1 MFAQEPKTA
10 MTIRYQPIPESDYD
24 AFIRTE
30 AHAFIAD
37 PQDARRWIDERQIG
51 DMLRGLFVDE
61 RLVAQLM
68 LLPLEVGAG
77 RGTVACGGLGG
88 VATPPEERRNGYVAR
103 LLRETCDELRAQ
115 GTSLCL
121 LFPFKASFYRRYGW
135 ATGMERRRYS
145 GAPALFAPF
154 RKQLHGRFEQA
165 GMEAVDDF
173 QKIYTGALRGRFGP
187 IMRTPTWWEK
197 EVLTEHK
204 KPRYNYIW
212 RDESGTPRSYICY
225 SWEQRPAGTTMVCR
239 EIVALD
245 PEARAQLFGFI
256 ANHDDQCKDVEFH
269 APADAPV
276 NLLMPNPLE
285 CKVEPYFMLRLIDVG
300 MALSALR
307 YPGDLRG
314 RLTIAVADDWLEHN
328 HGVWSLEVGDGSAT
342 CARLPD
348 DAEADLACDVRAL
361 AQIFTR
367 YLTPRTAAAF
377 GMLHVNNQPALA
389 LLNQMFAGLAP
400 FSSDF
405 F

>member
-1 MFAQEPKTA
+1 
-10 MTIRYQPIPESDYD
+10 MTMRYQPIPESYYD
-24 AFIRTE
+24 TYIRTG
-30 AHAFIAD
+30 AHAFVSD
-37 PQDARRWIDERQIG
+37 PQDTRRWIAERQIG
-51 DMLRGLFVDE
+51 DMLRGLFVDG

-77 RGTVACGGLGG
+77 RGSLACGGLAG
-88 VATPPEERRNGYVAR
+88 VATPPEERRKGYVAR
-103 LLRETCDELRAQ
+103 LLRETCGELRAN
-115 GTSLCL
+115 GTSLCM
-121 LFPFKASFYRRYGW
+121 LFPFKASFYGRYGW
-135 ATGMERRRYS
+135 TTCMERRRYS
-145 GAPALFAPF
+145 GAPELFASF
-154 RKQLHGRFEQA
+154 RRRLHGRFAPA

-187 IMRTPTWWEK
+187 IVRTPAWWEK
-197 EVLTEHK
+197 EVLTAGR

-212 RDESGTPRSYICY
+212 RDESGAPRSYVCY
-225 SWEQRPAGTTMVCR
+225 SLEQRPAGTTMVCR

-256 ANHDDQCKDVEFH
+256 ANHDDQCKDVVFH

-276 NLLMPNPLE
+276 NMLMPDPLTCE
-285 CKVEPYFMLRLIDVG
+285 VEPYFMLRLVDVAT
-300 MALSALR
+300 ALASLR

-314 RLTIAVADDWLEHN
+314 RLTIAVADDWLAHN
-328 HGVWSLEVGDGSAT
+328 RGTWALEVADGMAT
-342 CARLPD
+342 CARLPN
-348 DAEADLACDVRAL
+348 DAEADLACDVRVL

-367 YLTPRTAAAF
+367 YLAPRTAAAF